1 MGEFNSI
8 GVAPLWGKSGKSST
22 SKGGFVDNSTGYYKN
37 GGLAPGT
44 WAILPATEDGG
55 SIKLPKK
62 QLGGRPPIIT
72 HDPGNNDY
80 KWSNDATTQPI
91 QNIQN
96 NYNTTQTTGNRNLTQ
111 EEQKAV
117 MDNAA
122 NLVQKRRE
130 SEYNERN
137 NKLKESII
145 AQNQPISLKNL
156 QTQTQSTGDKLSL
169 QMNSKYGNPKEYPRA
184 SQYLETIDALN
195 PAKFIGDMTSGYG
208 SIPQDIKEGQY
219 KKAIIS
225 GLTPLVAG
233 ALGFSPID
241 NLANL
246 TTNAS
251 RNGLIPTSQTFKE
264 IGKVINPEK
273 YIAPSPLNTTESNLL
288 HTIRTVGS
296 DIKGGVLNSN
306 DENLLKFLTNLHNK
320 SEILPDEVFK
330 KITGFEKSE
339 IPSKIEQIQN
349 RVQNKKNVYA
359 LGEENTNSP
368 FRGRIDLSTEEGIG
382 SYFQNLVRDLGNPEL
397 RQFTNINRDE
407 IRDIVNSPEY
417 RSLQSREFDPRN
429 YFVEEQKPF
438 IGDKFIKSLQ
448 SSPYITQSP
457 RLQQKGLLESLFK
470 TEGNNPAK
478 SILKAVKQV
487 EDLPKGKIA
496 KSAGS
501 LSADSKPIELAM
513 AKRLVDNGTGSV
525 NFHGYGNINTMGFP
539 TQAGVSNDLILKELN
554 THIGKLNQGLPKKL
568 PLARLDNYGNIE
580 VPSISITR
588 KKFGGQVNVPM
599 KSNGRIFSRKSQDGE
614 QGETQYFEGKSGK
627 PFDVIQ
633 QGGII
638 DPRGQ
643 WAHPGKVTT
652 IPGNDI
658 TMVGVHY
665 PVLGVSDIGH
675 MQMMH
680 PGQDYKFKGSS
691 VTEYPMAAQGGKVS
705 FTKFPLDKFPM
716 ATKAKGGKVNLNI
729 HNGEPI
735 WKIVG

>member
-1 MGEFNSI
+1 M
-8 GVAPLWGKSGKSST
+8 
-22 SKGGFVDNSTGYYKN
+22 
-37 GGLAPGT
+37 
-44 WAILPATEDGG
+44 
-55 SIKLPKK
+55 
-62 QLGGRPPIIT
+62 
-72 HDPGNNDY
+72 
-80 KWSNDATTQPI
+80 
-91 QNIQN
+91 
-96 NYNTTQTTGNRNLTQ
+96 
-111 EEQKAV
+111 
-117 MDNAA
+117 
-122 NLVQKRRE
+122 
-130 SEYNERN
+130 
-137 NKLKESII
+137 
-145 AQNQPISLKNL
+145 
-156 QTQTQSTGDKLSL
+156 
-169 QMNSKYGNPKEYPRA
+169 
-184 SQYLETIDALN
+184 
-195 PAKFIGDMTSGYG
+195 
-208 SIPQDIKEGQY
+208 
-219 KKAIIS
+219 
-225 GLTPLVAG
+225 
-233 ALGFSPID
+233 
-241 NLANL
+241 
-246 TTNAS
+246 
-251 RNGLIPTSQTFKE
+251 
-264 IGKVINPEK
+264 
-273 YIAPSPLNTTESNLL
+273 
-288 HTIRTVGS
+288 
-296 DIKGGVLNSN
+296 
-306 DENLLKFLTNLHNK
+306 
-320 SEILPDEVFK
+320 
-330 KITGFEKSE
+330 
-339 IPSKIEQIQN
+339 
-349 RVQNKKNVYA
+349 
-359 LGEENTNSP
+359 
-368 FRGRIDLSTEEGIG
+368 
-382 SYFQNLVRDLGNPEL
+382 
-397 RQFTNINRDE
+397 
-407 IRDIVNSPEY
+407 
-417 RSLQSREFDPRN
+417 
-429 YFVEEQKPF
+429 
-438 IGDKFIKSLQ
+438 
-448 SSPYITQSP
+448 
-457 RLQQKGLLESLFK
+457 QQKGLLESLFK

-627 PFDVIQ
+627 PFDVFQ